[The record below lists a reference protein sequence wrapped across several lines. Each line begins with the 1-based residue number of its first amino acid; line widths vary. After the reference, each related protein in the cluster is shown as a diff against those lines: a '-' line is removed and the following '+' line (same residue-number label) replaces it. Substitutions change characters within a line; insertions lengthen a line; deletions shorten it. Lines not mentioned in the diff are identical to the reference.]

1 MPQISRF
8 FGIVIYMYAKDHLP
22 PHFHAIYSDD
32 EAMIDI
38 KTKKI
43 INGSLSNR
51 AYKLVKE
58 WAELHEK
65 ELFLNFEETNK
76 PAPEFKPIDPLT

>member
-8 FGIVIYMYAKDHLP
+8 FGIVIYMYAKDHFP
-22 PHFHAIYSDD
+22 PHFHAIYGED

-38 KTKKI
+38 KSRQI
-43 INGSLSNR
+43 IQGNLSKR

-58 WAELHEK
+58 WAELHED
-65 ELFLNFEETNK
+65 ELVYNFNE
-76 PAPEFKPIDPLT
+76 AQKPIPDFKLIAPLD

>member
-22 PHFHAIYSDD
+22 PHFHAIYGDD

-38 KTKKI
+38 KKKKV
-43 INGSLSNR
+43 INGALSKR
-51 AYKLVKE
+51 ALKLVKE
-58 WAELHEK
+58 WIDLHEQ
-65 ELFLNFEETNK
+65 ELIDNFEEAQK
-76 PAPEFKPIDPLT
+76 PMPNFKPIEPLN